1 MIKRLFYFF
10 ILTLSFSSFVAAE
23 SGPLTAHYGTHERQV
38 FDLWVPASV
47 TKTPLVIYI
56 HGGGWVQ
63 GSKDDIR
70 HNQII
75 KKYLKAGVAFASINY
90 RYLRHAPLQTIMRED
105 IGGFVQ
111 FIRYHAK
118 KYNIDKKLI
127 MSHGFSAGGSASL
140 WLGTHDDI
148 ADPENVDPIK
158 RESSRMLAVGHLS
171 AQVSYDLLDWYDYFD
186 REKVDLYLG
195 SQLWT
200 RYHLKSLEDLYT
212 KDGMEI
218 RQGLDFYD
226 NMSADDAPV
235 IFWNSLPDIDS
246 KDGSHFMHSPR
257 HAKLLY
263 ERAQSVG
270 LEAKIILDGDNT
282 IKSDVMGET
291 YKFFINK
298 IRQARPIFWYLRNGR
313 ERT

>member
-1 MIKRLFYFF
+1 MIKSLLYL
-10 ILTLSFSSFVAAE
+10 IVLTVCLSSFAHSAE
-23 SGPLTAHYGTHERQV
+23 KAPLTAHYGTHERQV
-38 FDLWVPASV
+38 FDLWTPISL

-70 HNQII
+70 HNRII
-75 KKYLKAGVAFASINY
+75 QKYLKAGVAFAAINY
-90 RYLRHAPLQTIMRED
+90 RYLIHAPLQTIMRED
-105 IGGFVQ
+105 IAGFVQ
-111 FIRYHAK
+111 FMRYHSK

-148 ADPENVDPIK
+148 ADPDNADPIK
-158 RESSRMLAVGHLS
+158 HESSRMLAVGHLG
-171 AQVSYDLLDWYDYFD
+171 AQVSYDFIDWYDYFD

-195 SQLWT
+195 AQVWS
-200 RYHLKSLEDLYT
+200 RYHLKSIADLYT
-212 KDGMEI
+212 PQGVEI
-218 RQGLDFYD
+218 RQDLDFYD

-235 IFWNSLPDIDS
+235 IFWNNLSDTES
-246 KDGSHFMHSPR
+246 KDANHFMHSPK

-263 ERAQSVG
+263 KRAQSVG
-270 LEAKIILDGDNT
+270 LEAKIILDGDRT

-298 IRQARPIFWYLRNGR
+298 IEQTRPWYRPISY
-313 ERT
+313 